1 MRRSRLFPLS
11 CLATLIFAL
20 PGGPLR
26 AADAPAVD
34 PAAEL
39 ARAAKLH
46 AEASAIRDA
55 AALRFSD
62 EEIACYQ
69 RFLVNRCID
78 QARGRRVDAVRRA
91 RALDTEADEIELADK
106 NRRFAERMTDQEAN
120 APQKAVERAEQEARN
135 RAEGEARLRALSE
148 KDAERVKREQ
158 DAKTRG
164 MLEAEAR
171 HRREADQARRR
182 AGEAS
187 AAAQRAEQA
196 RSDKADYE
204 ERARK
209 ATEKKAEKARK
220 NAEPGAKTP
229 TDALLPTK

>member
-20 PGGPLR
+20 SGGPLR

-34 PAAEL
+34 PEAEL

-46 AEASAIRDA
+46 SEASAIRDEA
-55 AALRFSD
+55 TLRFSD

-78 QARGRRVDAVRRA
+78 QARARRVEAVRRA
-91 RALDTEADEIELADK
+91 RALDTEADAIELADK
-106 NRRFAERMTDQEAN
+106 NRRFAERMAEQEAN
-120 APQKAVERAEQEARN
+120 APRKAVERAEQEAKN
-135 RAEGEARLRALSE
+135 RAESEARLREFSE
-148 KDAERVKREQ
+148 KNAERTKLEQ

-164 MLEAEAR
+164 MQEAEAR

-182 AGEAS
+182 AEEAA

-209 ATEKKAEKARK
+209 AAEKKAEKERK
-220 NAEPGAKTP
+220 NAAGAP
-229 TDALLPTK
+229 PATDALLPGK